1 MFKSCKY
8 ITILVLALIL
18 VSACDNP
25 FAPRLSTGVRKNG
38 IISDQMTIE
47 GVFSN
52 FKYAYKYK
60 DTLIY
65 GGLLA
70 TNFMFVYRNYDK
82 GMDASWG
89 RAEDMMSTYGLFQ
102 AAQSLDLN
110 WNDIVMEIGDSVRRD
125 ISRSFSMN
133 ITFSPTDILPI
144 QGKAILRLE
153 RADTL
158 IPGGLLNGEMNQIIR
173 LVI

>member
-1 MFKSCKY
+1 MAIF
-8 ITILVLALIL
+8 II
-18 VSACDNP
+18 SACENP
-25 FAPRLSTGVRKNG
+25 FAPKLATGTRKNG

-52 FKYAYKYK
+52 FRYAYKYK

-65 GGLLA
+65 GNLLA

-82 GMDASWG
+82 GVDASWG
-89 RAEDMMSTYGLFQ
+89 RAEDMNSTYGLFQ
-102 AAQSLDLN
+102 AAQSLDLY
-110 WNDIVMEIGDSVRRD
+110 WNDIVMERGDSVRRD
-125 ISRSFSMN
+125 VSRSFTMN

-153 RADTL
+153 RPDTL
-158 IPGGLLNGEMNQIIR
+158 NPWRIAEWRDESNY
-173 LVI
+173 